1 MLDSDIKPSLVC
13 AFCSKR
19 SLLLRSD
26 TEFGLMIALCQVHT
40 SSCDV
45 RTKKEGLRRTQLL
58 LRLLRIWQFCI
69 HYTTIV
75 NQNCFQM
82 RWFRQLPRA
91 DSGEARADGW
101 DGRDLP
107 VWNHQSRSPK
117 VSLCLFWFPHIAL
130 PGAQIFW
137 RRACTSEIQQ
147 RHLLCAS
154 PRKQGFFGICRLQF
168 AGLRRFNSFKLFW
181 KSLL

>member
-107 VWNHQSRSPK
+107 VWPVSQSES
-117 VSLCLFWFPHIAL
+117 FAL
-130 PGAQIFW
+130 PLLVSTYCTTW
-137 RRACTSEIQQ
+137 RPDILEKRMYQWDTAETFA
-147 RHLLCAS
+147 LCQPQKARILWDLS
-154 PRKQGFFGICRLQF
+154 PPICRL
-168 AGLRRFNSFKLFW
+168 AAI
-181 KSLL
+181 